1 MGAFRI
7 AIIATAALAAI
18 LLAFMVRGM
27 LAPKHVAHPPPVVA
41 AAPQKPMAQVLTAK
55 RDLPVGT
62 RITPMDLAWQAWPAD
77 ALNASFVTNGAAP
90 AVQAQGAQKAAQSAA
105 QATHDMIA
113 AQGPMQ
119 AFDGAIVKEAM
130 VQGEPVIAR
139 KVVRGGQSGYMAV
152 VLLPGMR
159 AMAVPINA
167 ESAAGGFILPGDRV
181 DVLQSRAGPEGKGFI
196 TETLMRN
203 LRVLAIDQKTEPG
216 KDAKAMVGTVAV
228 LEVPAAD
235 TLIIARGKAQGEM
248 HLALRSYADLGGG
261 AGPGV
266 AQRGGTMLKLYRG
279 GQVSEV
285 VSR

>member
-27 LAPKHVAHPPPVVA
+27 LAPKHAAAPAAVA
-41 AAPQKPMAQVLTAK
+41 AAPPQKPMAQVLTAK
-55 RDLPVGT
+55 RDLAVGT
-62 RITPMDLAWQAWPAD
+62 RITQADLAWQAWPAD
-77 ALNASFVTNGAAP
+77 ALNPSFITNGAAP
-90 AVQAQGAQKAAQSAA
+90 MVQPQGAQKAAQTAA
-105 QATHDMIA
+105 QATHDMMS
-113 AQGPMQ
+113 QGPMQ
-119 AFDGAIVKEAM
+119 AFDGAVVKEAI
-130 VQGEPVIAR
+130 VQGEPISAR
-139 KVVRGGQSGYMAV
+139 KVVRGGQGGYMAV

-159 AMAVPINA
+159 AMAIPINA

-181 DVLQSRAGPEGKGFI
+181 DVLQSRAGPDGKGFV

-203 LRVLAIDQKTEPG
+203 LRVLAIDQKTAPE
-216 KDAKAMVGTVAV
+216 KDAKALVGQVAV
-228 LEVPAAD
+228 LEVPADD
-235 TLIIARGKAQGEM
+235 TLILARGKAQGEM
-248 HLALRSYADLGGG
+248 HLALRSYADLGGA

-266 AQRGGTMLKLYRG
+266 AKRGGQVLKLYRG

>member
-18 LLAFMVRGM
+18 LLAFLVRGM
-27 LAPKHVAHPPPVVA
+27 LAPKHAPAPAPVVA

-62 RITPMDLAWQAWPAD
+62 RIGTADLAWQPWPVD
-77 ALNASFVTNGAAP
+77 ALNASFVTNGATP
-90 AVQAQGAQKAAQSAA
+90 VIQAKGAEKAAQTAA
-105 QATHDMIA
+105 QATHDLMA
-113 AQGPMQ
+113 TQGPMQ
-119 AFDGAIVKEAM
+119 AFEGAIVKEAM

-167 ESAAGGFILPGDRV
+167 ESAVGGFVLPGDRV
-181 DVLQSRAGPEGKGFI
+181 DVLQSRAGPDGKGFI

-216 KDAKAMVGTVAV
+216 KDAKSMVGTVAV

-235 TLIIARGKAQGEM
+235 TLVIARGKAQGEM

-261 AGPGV
+261 AGPGNPE
-266 AQRGGTMLKLYRG
+266 RGGTVLRLYRG